1 MEYLEEDNIAN
12 IKSMEKD
19 NEINIDQLTELCTE
33 YDKEEEKRIENKQED
48 DDEKEEANNIFHLV
62 KNSIKL
68 RSNSIQMKKKLR
80 KKKEFKQQ
88 EQQEQQEE
96 QEQQEQQSVAEDL
109 EEQTLEIL
117 SSMSLIEFAEH
128 YNYSL

>member
-68 RSNSIQMKKKLR
+68 RSNSIQMKKKFR

-88 EQQEQQEE
+88 EQEEQQE
-96 QEQQEQQSVAEDL
+96 QEQQSVAEDL